1 MNEISALFWHVRI
14 SAYLCFHRYH
24 PQCIYSICSVVLLA
38 AGIMHHV
45 GVKSRAVMDY
55 QMTSNFVYTSGE
67 SYFPAWRARLDDN
80 RVIVYEQ
87 PYWSASQNLDSWIQI
102 DLMTLFR
109 ITGLVIQGHETEYF
123 FLTKCQITYSLGDPM
138 EFIDYKNST
147 GDVVCI
153 SL

>member
-1 MNEISALFWHVRI
+1 
-14 SAYLCFHRYH
+14 
-24 PQCIYSICSVVLLA
+24 
-38 AGIMHHV
+38 
-45 GVKSRAVMDY
+45 
-55 QMTSNFVYTSGE
+55 MTSNFVYTSGE

-109 ITGLVIQGHETEYF
+109 ITGLVIQGHETEYS